1 MIEFGIFMIAAFI
14 SGFFCGIKVRKAKT
28 EDTERE
34 VKAKVSLFESI
45 KDFIEDYIP
54 GKEHEPDS
62 EVKKVI
68 NKSGREKDA
77 RYFF

>member
-14 SGFFCGIKVRKAKT
+14 SGFFCGLKLKKEKARA
-28 EDTERE
+28 ENEERDWKE
-34 VKAKVSLFESI
+34 SLIESI

-54 GKEHEPDS
+54 GKEPETS

-68 NKSGREKDA
+68 TKDGKEKDA

>member
-1 MIEFGIFMIAAFI
+1 MITFGIFMIVAFI
-14 SGFFCGIKVRKAKT
+14 SGFFCGMKVRKTKA

-34 VKAKVSLFESI
+34 VKSKISLFESL

-54 GKEHEPDS
+54 GKEPENS
-62 EVKKVI
+62 EVEKVV